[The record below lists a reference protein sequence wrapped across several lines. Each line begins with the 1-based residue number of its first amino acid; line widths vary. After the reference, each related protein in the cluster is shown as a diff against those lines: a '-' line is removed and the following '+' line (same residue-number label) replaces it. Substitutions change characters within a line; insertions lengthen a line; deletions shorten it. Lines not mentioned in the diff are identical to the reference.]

1 MTPDEIA
8 HTDAP
13 DAIRCVPV
21 PGWVEHDTDL
31 SRMPGVDDACVA
43 YGICRLLQDIQVDL
57 TGSEF
62 AWYCRTAQRVLTR
75 AGAERIAQFGAEF
88 DPAFQRL
95 DVHFVRILRG
105 QECIEHAKP
114 GAFQLLRRETTLE
127 RLTLNGRLTAS
138 LVIPDLRVDD
148 ILEIG
153 LTLYGNNPAL
163 DGKYAGWMALDPFH
177 PWLESRHRLV
187 RPSARD
193 IAIKPFNDPPERKI
207 AVQDGIEVSRWYM
220 VGQKRGEFEALTPP
234 WLVLAPALQLSEFKN
249 WNDVARL
256 FAPSYESGDIPDS
269 LTNDIDRLAAT
280 YADPAERAAEWLR
293 FVQQKLRYFALALGE
308 GGLLPRELQTIWMS
322 RFGDCKDA
330 ARLYIAGARRMGLDV
345 CAALVSTTHGL
356 ALDDFLPSPGVFNH
370 CIVRLRL
377 NDATYWLDPTMQTQ
391 SGNLANIYP
400 GCAGWALPLTP
411 ETTQLESLGSAKPL
425 HVLDC
430 SDELSFGPKRASPV
444 KLRRQVE
451 HRFWVADSIRNR
463 IANEGTADY
472 AKRMLKDVEAIWP
485 NVVETE
491 PLKIADD
498 RAENHFVATFAYEIR
513 DGWKPDKDGKRI
525 GFAVVDP
532 VIGKELNPLGNTERH
547 ADIFLGRPRKVT
559 SRVTMRMP
567 WRWSGSGWDR
577 KYREQGLSFTSR
589 LAVKAKTISCAKELV
604 IDAWSMPAG
613 KADAYRTVA
622 NKIRENLVTI
632 GASEWFGR
640 LRPARWWRRSLGFV
654 WLLFVLAYILYILVL
669 GANLATTPFR

>member
-1 MTPDEIA
+1 MKPDEIA
-8 HTDAP
+8 HMGAP

-21 PGWVEHDTDL
+21 PCWVEHDAYL
-31 SRMPGVDDACVA
+31 SQMPEANDACVA
-43 YGICRLLQDIQVDL
+43 NGVCRLLQDIQVDL

-62 AWYCRTAQRVLTR
+62 AWHFWTAQRVLTR

-95 DVHFVRILRG
+95 EVHFVRILRG

-153 LTLYGNNPAL
+153 LTLYGNNPVL

-177 PWLESRHRLV
+177 PWWESRHRLM
-187 RPSARD
+187 RPLARD
-193 IAIKPFNDPPERKI
+193 IAIKQFNDPPERKI
-207 AVQDGIEVSRWYM
+207 AVQDGVEVSRWHI
-220 VGQKRGEFEALTPP
+220 VGQKRREFETLTPP
-234 WLVLAPALQLSEFKN
+234 WLVLAPALQLSEFKS
-249 WNDVARL
+249 WIDVARL
-256 FAPSYESGDIPDS
+256 FAPSYESGDIPDT
-269 LTNDIDRLAAT
+269 LTSEIDRLAAT
-280 YADPAERAAEWLR
+280 YADPADRAAEWLR
-293 FVQQKLRYFALALGE
+293 FVQRELRYFALALGE
-308 GGLLPRELQTIWMS
+308 GGLLPRALQTIWMS

-345 CAALVSTTHGL
+345 CAALVSTTHGP
-356 ALDDFLPSPGVFNH
+356 ALDDFLPSPNVFNH

-377 NDATYWLDPTMQTQ
+377 NDATYWLDPTLQTQ
-391 SGNLANIYP
+391 SGSLANIYQ

-411 ETTQLESLGSAKPL
+411 EATQLESLGSTKSL

-430 SDELSFGPKRASPV
+430 SDELRFGPKRTSPV
-444 KLRRQVE
+444 RLRRQVE
-451 HRFWVADSIRNR
+451 HRSWVADSIRNR
-463 IANEGTADY
+463 IANEGTAEY
-472 AKRMLKDVEAIWP
+472 AKGILKDVEAIWP

-491 PLKIADD
+491 PVKISDD
-498 RAENHFVATFAYEIR
+498 RTENHFVATFAYEIR
-513 DGWKPDKDGKRI
+513 DGWKPDKSGKRI

-532 VIGKELNPLGNTERH
+532 VIGKELNPLGNAERH
-547 ADIFLGRPRKVT
+547 AEIFLGRPRKVT
-559 SRVTMRMP
+559 SRVAMQMP
-567 WRWSGSGWDR
+567 WRWSGSGWDQ
-577 KYREQGLSFTSR
+577 KYRERGLSFTSR
-589 LAVKAKTISCAKELV
+589 LTIKAKTIRCAKELV
-604 IDAWSMPAG
+604 IEAWSMPAG
-613 KADAYRTVA
+613 EADAYRTVA

-640 LRPARWWRRSLGFV
+640 LRPARWWRQILGFV
-654 WLLFVLAYILYILVL
+654 WLFVVLVYIFYILVL

>member
-1 MTPDEIA
+1 MKPDEIA
-8 HTDAP
+8 HTAAP
-13 DAIRCVPV
+13 DAIGCVPV
-21 PGWVEHDTDL
+21 PGWAEHDGYR
-31 SRMPGVDDACVA
+31 SQMPGADDACVA
-43 YGICRLLQDIQVDL
+43 NGICRLLQDVQVDL

-62 AWYCRTAQRVLTR
+62 AWHSRTAQRVLTR

-105 QECIEHAKP
+105 QECIEHARP

-153 LTLYGNNPAL
+153 LTLYGNNPVL
-163 DGKYAGWMALDPFH
+163 DGKYAGWMALDPFN

-187 RPSARD
+187 RPLARD
-193 IAIKPFNDPPERKI
+193 IAIKQFNDPPERET
-207 AVQDGIEVSRWYM
+207 AVRDGVEISRWNF
-220 VGQKRGEFEALTPP
+220 VGQKRREFEALTPP
-234 WLVLAPALQLSEFKN
+234 WLVLAPVLQLSEFKN

-256 FAPSYESGDIPDS
+256 FAPSYESGDIPDT
-269 LTNDIDRLAAT
+269 LTRDIDRLAAT
-280 YADPAERAAEWLR
+280 YAGPAERAAEWLR
-293 FVQQKLRYFALALGE
+293 FVQQTLRYFALALGE
-308 GGLLPRELQTIWMS
+308 GELVPRRLEAIWMS

-330 ARLYIAGARRMGLDV
+330 ARLYIAGARRLGLDA

-356 ALDDFLPSPGVFNH
+356 ALHDFLPSPGVFNH

-377 NDATYWLDPTMQTQ
+377 NDTTYWLDPTLQTQ
-391 SGNLANIYP
+391 SGSLANIYQ
-400 GCAGWALPLTP
+400 GCAGWALPLTA
-411 ETTQLESLGSAKPL
+411 ETTQLESLGSAKPV

-430 SDELSFGPKRASPV
+430 SDELRFGPKRASPV
-444 KLRRQVE
+444 RLRRQVE
-451 HRFWVADSIRNR
+451 HRSWVADSVRNR

-472 AKRMLKDVEAIWP
+472 AKRMLKDMEAIWP

-491 PLKIADD
+491 PVKISDD
-498 RAENHFVATFAYEIR
+498 RTENHLVATFAYEIR

-525 GFAVVDP
+525 GFAVVEP
-532 VIGKELNPLGNTERH
+532 AIAGELKPLGNTERH

-559 SRVTMRMP
+559 SRIVMQMP
-567 WRWSGSGWDR
+567 WRWSGAGWNQ
-577 KYREQGLSFTSR
+577 KYREQGLGFTSR
-589 LAVKAKTISCAKELV
+589 LTISAKTIRCAKELV
-604 IDAWSMPAG
+604 IDAWSMPASQ
-613 KADAYRTVA
+613 ADAYRSVA

-640 LRPARWWRRSLGFV
+640 LRPAQWGRRFLALL
-654 WLLFVLAYILYILVL
+654 WILFVVAFFIYNFVRVV
-669 GANLATTPFR
+669 PPK